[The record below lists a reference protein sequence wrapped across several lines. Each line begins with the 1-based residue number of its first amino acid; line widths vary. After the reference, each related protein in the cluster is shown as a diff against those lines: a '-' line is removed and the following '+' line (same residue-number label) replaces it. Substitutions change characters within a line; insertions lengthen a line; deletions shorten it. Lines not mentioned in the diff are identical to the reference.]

1 MILLHAMRSKQI
13 VLRVAGATLFIL
25 AGAWLA
31 LLSVIAS
38 SLLPVPSFW
47 CIPCF
52 WAFIPV

>member
-38 SLLPVPSFW
+38 SLLPVPSF
-47 CIPCF
+47 
-52 WAFIPV
+52 